1 MVDKDPGDRLNWS
14 PLDWLTRIP
23 VMLPPE
29 PSYKEIKLLGTK
41 LDTKNDIARKNK
53 VWQPIQKFSNFF
65 RSKRLSVSHK
75 IRIFRAYVE
84 TTLLYNSETW
94 ALTPTLE
101 NSLDQFHRRLL
112 RIAVNIRYP
121 KKISSVN
128 LYNPTKETP
137 ISVKIKKRRLALFGH
152 ILRLHPDTPAQQAL
166 QNYTTPTNAV
176 LEDPTPLGSP
186 SSQNISHRHSYI
198 TTSKHQ

>member
-1 MVDKDPGDRLNWS
+1 
-14 PLDWLTRIP
+14 
-23 VMLPPE
+23 MLPPE

-41 LDTKNDIARKNK
+41 LDTKNDIIARKNK

-101 NSLDQFHRRLL
+101 NSLDLFHRRLM

-121 KKISSVN
+121 KKIRTQE
-128 LYNPTKETP
+128 L
-137 ISVKIKKRRLALFGH
+137 KKRLDFEEWVHFVCGN
-152 ILRLHPDTPAQQAL
+152 T
-166 QNYTTPTNAV
+166 
-176 LEDPTPLGSP
+176 
-186 SSQNISHRHSYI
+186 
-198 TTSKHQ
+198 

>member
-1 MVDKDPGDRLNWS
+1 
-14 PLDWLTRIP
+14 
-23 VMLPPE
+23 MLPPE

-41 LDTKNDIARKNK
+41 LDTKNDIIARKNK

-101 NSLDQFHRRLL
+101 KSLDQFHRRLL
-112 RIAVNIRYP
+112 LRIAINIRDILIINIQCEP
-121 KKISSVN
+121 VQRN
-128 LYNPTKETP
+128 LY
-137 ISVKIKKRRLALFGH
+137 
-152 ILRLHPDTPAQQAL
+152 
-166 QNYTTPTNAV
+166 
-176 LEDPTPLGSP
+176 
-186 SSQNISHRHSYI
+186 YI
-198 TTSKHQ
+198 Y